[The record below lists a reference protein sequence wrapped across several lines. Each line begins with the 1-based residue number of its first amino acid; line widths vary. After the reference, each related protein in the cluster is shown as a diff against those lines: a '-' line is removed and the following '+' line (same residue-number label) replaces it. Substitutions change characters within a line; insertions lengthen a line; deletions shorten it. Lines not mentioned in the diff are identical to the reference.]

1 MRSSAFAPAKPTMAS
16 SLLMTSTNLG
26 PGLSHARRNNQRLRL
41 GHEAGLQ
48 NRLPGIAYE
57 HTSRDRPGT
66 RLLQNR
72 PGEWSQYLLSR
83 GRACKRPGHS
93 SASRRPNV
101 ISNVSTDVRVV
112 THHQVPPDRPRL
124 PGLRPLFLAE
134 PERVQLHVRQS
145 GSGDGGF
152 RRRAKT
158 GPLY

>member
-1 MRSSAFAPAKPTMAS
+1 MRSSAFAPAKPTIAS

-26 PGLSHARRNNQRLRL
+26 PWLSPARRNNPRLRL
-41 GHEAGLQ
+41 RHEAGLQ

-93 SASRRPNV
+93 SASRRSNV
-101 ISNVSTDVRVV
+101 ISNVSTDVGVV
-112 THHQVPPDRPRL
+112 
-124 PGLRPLFLAE
+124 A
-134 PERVQLHVRQS
+134 
-145 GSGDGGF
+145 
-152 RRRAKT
+152 
-158 GPLY
+158 